1 MLCFQFIS
9 VIYLIQGPRSG
20 SPAPKYCGPMRKY
33 SSLVMCCFMASFAY
47 FRKEGGKKGRL
58 SQIILSENYFSV
70 IAFSLM
76 FFILCYQIKEL
87 KEKLGGN
94 CLKC

>member
-1 MLCFQFIS
+1 
-9 VIYLIQGPRSG
+9 
-20 SPAPKYCGPMRKY
+20 MRKY
-33 SSLVMCCFMASFAY
+33 SSFVMFCFIASFTY
-47 FRKEGGKKGRL
+47 FKKEGGGGREGRL

-70 IAFSLM
+70 IAFSLV
-76 FFILCYQIKEL
+76 FFILRYQIKEL